1 MERSE
6 ALGIV
11 EPHLTKARFEHTV
24 RVTDTALELANKYGG
39 KLKTV
44 ELAAIFHDYAK
55 YRNREEL
62 RSWIIHEPT
71 LPKDLLEYHHELWH
85 GPVGALLV
93 QREVGIQDKE
103 VLTPIRWHT
112 TGKTGMNKLEKLVFL
127 ADYIEPGRHFPGVDD
142 VRKAAEENLDYACWM
157 VSKNTIHYLMSK
169 NQRIYPDTFHAYN
182 DLTKLLEDNK
192 WRESING

>member
-6 ALGIV
+6 ALAIV
-11 EPHLTKARFEHTV
+11 EPYLTKARFEHTV
-24 RVTDTALELANKYGG
+24 RVTDTALELANRYGG
-39 KLKTV
+39 NLKTI

-55 YRNREEL
+55 YRDREEM
-62 RSWIIHEPT
+62 RSWIIHEP

-93 QREVGIQDKE
+93 QREVGIQDKD
-103 VLTPIRWHT
+103 VLSPIRWHT
-112 TGKTGMNKLEKLVFL
+112 TGKAGMNHLEKLVFL
-127 ADYIEPGRHFPGVDD
+127 ADYMEPGRDFPGVDD

-157 VSKNTIHYLMSK
+157 VSKNTIRYLVSK

-182 DLTKLLEDNK
+182 DLTKMMEDNK
-192 WRESING
+192 WREAING

>member
-6 ALGIV
+6 ALAIV

-24 RVTDTALELANKYGG
+24 RVTDTALELADKYGG

-55 YRNREEL
+55 YRDREEM
-62 RSWIIHEPT
+62 RGWIIHEP

-93 QREVGIQDKE
+93 QREVGIQDND
-103 VLTPIRWHT
+103 VLSPIRWHT
-112 TGKTGMNKLEKLVFL
+112 TGKAGMNHLEKLVFL
-127 ADYIEPGRHFPGVDD
+127 ADYMEPGRDFPGVDE

-157 VSKNTIHYLMSK
+157 VSKNTIRYLMSK

-182 DLTKLLEDNK
+182 DLTKVMVDNK
-192 WRESING
+192 WREAING

>member
-6 ALGIV
+6 ALAIV

-24 RVTDTALELANKYGG
+24 RVTDTALELADKYGG
-39 KLKTV
+39 NLKTV

-55 YRNREEL
+55 YRDREEM
-62 RSWIIHEPT
+62 RSWIIHEP

-93 QREVGIQDKE
+93 EREVGIQDND
-103 VLTPIRWHT
+103 VLSPIRWHT
-112 TGKTGMNKLEKLVFL
+112 TGKAGMNHLEKLVFL
-127 ADYIEPGRHFPGVDD
+127 ADYMEPGRAFPGVDD
-142 VRKAAEENLDYACWM
+142 VRRAAKENLDYACWM
-157 VSKNTIHYLMSK
+157 VSKNTIRYLVSK

-182 DLTKLLEDNK
+182 DLTKMLEDNK
-192 WRESING
+192 WREAING